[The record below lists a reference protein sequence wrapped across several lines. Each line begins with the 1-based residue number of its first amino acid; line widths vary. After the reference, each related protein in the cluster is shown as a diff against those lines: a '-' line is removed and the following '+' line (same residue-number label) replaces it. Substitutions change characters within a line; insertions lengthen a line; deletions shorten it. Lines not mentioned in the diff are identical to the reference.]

1 MLLTVKKQIEESVEI
16 KTPSCYKSFLG
27 YYFINEHGVLV
38 AVKKSMVYVWD
49 QSFGH
54 IYTEA
59 IGEIL
64 RDGEPC
70 NRSEFDNAYSAAM
83 QNIQSTVDGVVINS

>member
-1 MLLTVKKQIEESVEI
+1 MLLTVKKQVEESVEI

-27 YYFINEHGVLV
+27 YYFINENGVLI

-54 IYTEA
+54 IYNEA
-59 IGEIL
+59 IEEVLRVGESCE
-64 RDGEPC
+64 RT
-70 NRSEFDNAYSAAM
+70 EFDTAYNSAM
-83 QNIQSTVDGVVINS
+83 QNIQSAVDGIEINS